1 MSISMLRRLAHD
13 RGGNF
18 GIMTAVLLPVLL
30 GAAGMALDVT
40 NAMER
45 KGRIQALADSA
56 ALAAASAMAGS
67 EQSMTDA
74 EAEEM
79 AKSYFI
85 GQALQDY
92 EEAGASEEEIAELRL
107 GLSAATSVKATTIK
121 KSNTAESYEVRM
133 SANVDVALNGM
144 TSLLGLKT
152 MKVAIDSYAQSG
164 REGNALSMYL
174 VLDESGSMAYD
185 TTTVNPAQPT
195 KQVQKDR
202 DVEKSRQETY
212 NCGSTYRPRYCTR
225 TVYYKEKEY
234 YYVTETNYITKMA
247 SLKAAA
253 ATMFNELKK
262 ADPTNELIRLGAG
275 SYTHQTMTQEAMSW
289 GTAKVASYVKKL
301 PDTPAGGTD
310 ASGAMTNALNA
321 LKTSNATEKSAQNG
335 KNNTS
340 FARFI
345 VLMTDGEMTG
355 FSNKWDESIDKKVR
369 NLCNQAKAD
378 KDANGNG
385 IKIYTIA
392 FMAPEKGKA
401 LLGNCASGDDYYYQP
416 NDMNSLVQTF
426 GDIAR
431 KAAATGTRLT
441 N

>member
-1 MSISMLRRLAHD
+1 MSISLLRRLAHD

-45 KGRIQALADSA
+45 KGRIQGLADSA
-56 ALAAASAMAGS
+56 ALAAATAMASS
-67 EQSMTDA
+67 ETSMTDA
-74 EAEEM
+74 EAEAM

-92 EEAGASEEEIAELRL
+92 EAEGASKEEIAERKLAL
-107 GLSAATSVKATTIK
+107 TAATAVKATTIK

-133 SANVDVALNGM
+133 TADVNVALNGM
-144 TSLLGLKT
+144 TSLLGMKT
-152 MKVAIDSYAQSG
+152 MKVAVDSYAQSG

-185 TTTVNPAQPT
+185 TTTVNQAQPT
-195 KQVQKDR
+195 KQVQKTKKETYSCPVWGNPYRTCTR
-202 DVEKSRQETY
+202 DVT
-212 NCGSTYRPRYCTR
+212 
-225 TVYYKEKEY
+225 

-253 ATMFNELKK
+253 ATMFAELKK
-262 ADPTNELIRLGAG
+262 ADPTNELIRLGAD
-275 SYTHQTMTQEAMSW
+275 SYTHETMAQETMSW

-392 FMAPEKGKA
+392 FMAPEMGKA